1 MEQRA
6 LDTLKTMLKSRTSS
20 AKVDV
25 EPATIDS
32 VTQGTATPANA
43 YTVGDV
49 LVVFTQ
55 RAKLLEHELRS
66 TLKTVG
72 ASEFKGRPLI
82 LVALSPPSENV
93 LKLIKSYTKEGIQFF
108 WIQQLQFDLTQH
120 RLYMPHRILK
130 EDEKTE
136 MFNQFNIT
144 DGENQLPWIDSQ
156 DPPVKW
162 IGAKPGDIV
171 EVIRHSDAAGPSRY
185 YRYVVE
191 DVNVAQ

>member
-6 LDTLKTMLKSRTSS
+6 LDILKIMMKSRTAS
-20 AKVDV
+20 ANVEV
-25 EPATIDS
+25 EPVTIDS

-55 RAKLLEHELRS
+55 RAKLLEHEFRS

-72 ASEFKGRPLI
+72 NSEFKGRPLI

-93 LKLIKSYTKEGIQFF
+93 LKLIKSYAKEGIQFF

-130 EDEKTE
+130 EDEKVDV
-136 MFNQFNIT
+136 FNTFHVT
-144 DGENQLPWIDSQ
+144 DAENQLPWLDSQ

-162 IGAKPGDIV
+162 IGAKPGDVI
-171 EVIRHSDAAGPSRY
+171 EVTRHSDAAGPSKY

-191 DVNVAQ
+191 DVNIAQ